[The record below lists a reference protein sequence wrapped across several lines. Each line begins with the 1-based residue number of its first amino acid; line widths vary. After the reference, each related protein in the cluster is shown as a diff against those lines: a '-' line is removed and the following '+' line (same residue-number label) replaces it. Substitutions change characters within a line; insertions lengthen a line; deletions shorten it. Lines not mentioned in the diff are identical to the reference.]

1 MMMMFECMLQEQSS
15 MLEIAAAVERLMQRN
30 GKFNRKDVSRYLRDY
45 KAEMLRCGISEG
57 LQVTSFN
64 RVATDGLQATIH
76 GLRQQNPTW
85 EAFEEELKRTF
96 AIKDSSKATRRGFE
110 DWVEM
115 PDKGLKVVDVFSAFE
130 SRIGR
135 LSARDQA
142 ILVPDKV
149 IMFLRAVDVRDRKDL
164 GVFLEDTTTES
175 GLTETWESVRD
186 IVARYTKRGQWLTN
200 EEKRVWNR
208 FRNREPDWKT
218 IVENQAQM
226 WS

>member
-1 MMMMFECMLQEQSS
+1 MSDSGFCPFAK
-15 MLEIAAAVERLMQRN
+15 IAVPPSVERLAQRN
-30 GKFNRKDVSRYLRDY
+30 GQFNGKDVSRYLRDY

-96 AIKDSSKATRRGFE
+96 AIEDSSKATRRGFA

-115 PDKGLKVVDVFSAFE
+115 PDKGLKVVDMFPAFE
-130 SRIGR
+130 SRFGR

-142 ILVPDKV
+142 ILM
-149 IMFLRAVDVRDRKDL
+149 IN
-164 GVFLEDTTTES
+164 T
-175 GLTETWESVRD
+175 
-186 IVARYTKRGQWLTN
+186 
-200 EEKRVWNR
+200 R
-208 FRNREPDWKT
+208 FRSTLSTCTLSSMN
-218 IVENQAQM
+218 IVEA
-226 WS
+226 S